1 MEDPEYKLNEVDEDE
16 IKLPKINSS
25 KEKRLTIILVIIIIF
40 LSLVIIAGIVLYF
53 TVLKKD
59 DKENKEDI
67 ESIEGELFYVL
78 SDVKTSENNQIK
90 NTFGVD
96 GVHYIKDIGNI
107 NDGKNYDANDRDNF
121 DLCIPKSVLK
131 NKKKYTTILLDI
143 HGGAWMMGNKNNA
156 QELCKN
162 DWFKNFIV
170 VTMSHTLLNGHYL
183 QYNLFRIMD
192 EITAAIKTLKNILIK
207 LGFEENKLEI
217 VIQGGSSG
225 AHLSLLYSYMIKNPP
240 IPIKIIINNVGP
252 VTLDPDYFWQTERGK
267 EPLDNITKIDIE
279 NANAENRL
287 IRMNGSYTGVACNN
301 TVLIMCMNV
310 WLGRRNTDSFS
321 EIFLNNETMEL
332 NTSNEKYKE
341 LINKT
346 RHGNPITYVT
356 KESIP
361 TICLYGGKDEMD
373 GVMQYSLLEEKFNEH
388 NNPNITLVYF
398 KKGTHN
404 VLTDAEGEYG
414 EKIIARLNQVIKSN
428 FQKYLDSYNKNK

>member
-1 MEDPEYKLNEVDEDE
+1 MDDPEYKLNEVDEDE
-16 IKLPKINSS
+16 IKLPKINSQ
-25 KEKRLTIILVIIIIF
+25 KGEKLKIILVSIIIF
-40 LSLVIIAGIVLYF
+40 LSLVIVTGIVLYF

-59 DKENKEDI
+59 KEENKGDKQENKEEIFYLYPDI
-67 ESIEGELFYVL
+67 
-78 SDVKTSENNQIK
+78 KTSENNKIK
-90 NTFGVD
+90 NTFGID
-96 GVHYIKDIGNI
+96 GDNHIKEIGNI
-107 NDGKNYDANDRDNF
+107 NDGNDYEANDRDNF
-121 DLCIPKSVLK
+121 DLCIPDSVLK
-131 NKKKYTTILLDI
+131 NKTNYTTILLDI
-143 HGGAWMMGNKNNA
+143 HGGAWVMGNKHNA
-156 QELCKN
+156 AEFCKN
-162 DWFKNFIV
+162 KFFKSFIV
-170 VTMSHTLLNGHYL
+170 ATMSHTLLNEHYKE
-183 QYNLFRIMD
+183 YNLFRIID
-192 EITAAIKTLKNILIK
+192 EITAAIKTLKNFLIQK
-207 LGFEENKLEI
+207 GFEENKLEI
-217 VIQGGSSG
+217 VIRGESSG

-310 WLGRRNTDSFS
+310 WLGKRMKDSFP
-321 EIFLNNETMEL
+321 EIFSNEETMEL
-332 NTSNEKYKE
+332 NTNNEKYQE
-341 LINKT
+341 LIDKAK
-346 RHGNPITYVT
+346 HGNPTTYVT

-373 GVMQYSLLEEKFNEH
+373 GVMQYMLLKEKFDEYE
-388 NNPNITLVYF
+388 NPNISLVYF